1 MAASWLASQF
11 FVLFFMERELLQLFT
26 LRTRPKARL
35 SERKKKNRVHLN
47 GVPIFGLKKDKEDI
61 ALVGFKKLKL
71 NLKKRKLRNIKP

>member
-26 LRTRPKARL
+26 LRTRPKTRL
-35 SERKKKNRVHLN
+35 SERKKKHRVHLN
-47 GVPIFGLKKDKEDI
+47 GVPIFGLKKDKDI

-71 NLKKRKLRNIKP
+71 NLKKRELRNIKS